1 LIHWLLDN
9 GHGAIDPFNCE
20 PVTPGKRSPEF
31 PIGNEFEGQ
40 VLIEGVR
47 NRAVVNY
54 LSLLLTDAGIMFTNL
69 VPTWHDT
76 PLKDRVVLANRIAA
90 IEKKEGNQCI
100 YLSIHHDAYGGDWNS
115 ANGTSAHY
123 YPTSTIGAKLAKVF
137 NEEIV
142 ASTDLRKRG
151 AKDSDFYV
159 LRKTSCPAVLT
170 ENGFMTNLKDATFC
184 MAEEGSQT
192 IAKGHFE
199 AIKYINETFKIMA
212 T

>member
-1 LIHWLLDN
+1 LIHWLIDN
-9 GHGAIDPFNCE
+9 GHGGVNPLDCE

-31 PIGNEFEGQ
+31 PSGTEYQGQ

-54 LSLLLTDAGIMFTNL
+54 LTLLLTEAGIMFTNI
-69 VPTWHDT
+69 VDTWEDV
-76 PLKDRVVLANRIAA
+76 PLKDRVILANRIAE
-90 IEKKEGNQCI
+90 IEKKNGVNCV
-100 YLSIHHDAYGGDWNS
+100 YLSVHHDAYGGDWNS

-123 YPTSTIGAKLAKVF
+123 YPTSTIGENIAEIF

-142 ASTDLRKRG
+142 KSTDLRKRG

-159 LRKTSCPAVLT
+159 LRKTTCPAVLT
-170 ENGFMTNLKDATFC
+170 ENGFMTNLEDACFA
-184 MAEEGSQT
+184 MSEEGSQS

-199 AIKYINETFKIMA
+199 AIKRIEQNYKTLS